1 LDTKELPKEPW
12 ALPWQDVAK
21 NLNVSLDQGLNAR
34 EVRRRLRVY
43 GPNRLQEVRKKSTW
57 RIFIN
62 QLKSLIIF
70 VLAVATIVSFVFG
83 EWVEG
88 TAIVIV
94 IVINTSVGFFMELKA
109 TRSMEALRKLEKII
123 AKVLRDGEI
132 REIPADEV
140 APGDIVVLDGGDI
153 VPADL
158 RLQEASKLQIDEST
172 LTGESTPVSKRTES
186 LGKDIPL
193 AERENMVFKGTF
205 VTRGSAKGI
214 SVATGMNTEFGK
226 ISALAES
233 AEEEI
238 TPLEK
243 RLNKLGSKLVWITL
257 GIVPV
262 VAAAGIITGKGVY
275 IMIETAIALAVATIP
290 EGLPIVA
297 TIALARGMWRMA
309 RRNALINR
317 LSSVETLGATNVIC
331 TDKTG
336 TLTEN
341 KMTVTRIVIDSGEIK
356 VTGEGLKT
364 KGVFTKN
371 GTSFGPS
378 REEML
383 YKLLNIGALCNNA
396 SLQQDETGAVSNSIG
411 DPMEVALL
419 IAGIKAGINR
429 GELVKHMPE
438 VREEAF
444 DPEVKMMATFH
455 KQDNRYYVA
464 VKGATEPLLHA
475 CTHIMAELGERE
487 ISDNDRTRW
496 VEQGNKMAE
505 EGLRVLAFAE
515 KIVNTPD
522 VNPYEKLTFLGL
534 AGLMDPP
541 RDDVAQAIDLCRD
554 AGIKVVMVTGDQPVT
569 ARSVGLAVRLVQDD
583 KAEVMLGKDLKN
595 PDELSKE
602 ELRHVLRV
610 PIYARVSPKQKLD
623 LTAIYQKNGFVVA
636 MTGDGV
642 NDAPALKKADIGIA
656 MGQRGTQVAREASDM
671 ILLDDNFS
679 SIVAAVE
686 QGRVIFNNI
695 RKFVLYLLSCNISEI
710 MIIAF
715 YSILNAP
722 LPLLPLQILYLNL
735 ITDVFPALS
744 LGVSRGDPHIMRQ
757 LPRGSKEPILTRY
770 HLFAIGIYGL
780 IISVSVLG
788 AFELALRWEMIEEKK
803 AVSISFITLAFAQ
816 LWHVFNMRDVGSS
829 FFRNDIT
836 GNPFIWGSLV
846 LCTGLIAASVYVPIL
861 SSVLKVENP
870 EVDGWILAFVMSIIP
885 WVIGQILKACGVKF

>member
-1 LDTKELPKEPW
+1 MDTKELPKEPW
-12 ALPWQDVAK
+12 VLPWQDVAK
-21 NLNVSLDQGLNAR
+21 NLDVSIAQGLNVR
-34 EVRRRLRVY
+34 EVRRRERKY
-43 GPNRLQEVRKKSTW
+43 GPNRLQEVQKKSTW

-62 QLKSLIIF
+62 QLRSLIIL
-70 VLAVATIVSFVFG
+70 VLAIATVVSFVFG

-88 TAIVIV
+88 TAIGIV
-94 IVINTSVGFFMELKA
+94 IVINTVIGFFMELKA

-132 REIPADEV
+132 REISADEV
-140 APGDIVVLDGGDI
+140 VPGDIVMLDGGDI

-172 LTGESTPVSKRTES
+172 LTGESTPVSKRVDS

-214 SVATGMNTEFGK
+214 TVATGMNTEFGQ
-226 ISALAES
+226 ISALVES
-233 AEEEI
+233 AKEEI

-243 RLNKLGSKLVWITL
+243 RLNKLGSMLVWITL
-257 GIVPV
+257 GIVPA
-262 VAAAGIITGKGVY
+262 VAAAGIITGKEVY
-275 IMIETAIALAVATIP
+275 TMIETAIALAVATIP

-364 KGVFTKN
+364 KGEFAKE
-371 GTSFGPS
+371 GTSFDPLGD
-378 REEML
+378 EIL
-383 YKLLNIGALCNNA
+383 HKLLNAGVLCNNA
-396 SLQQDETGAVSNSIG
+396 SLQQDETGTVTNSVG

-419 IAGIKAGINR
+419 IAGNKAGIHHDD
-429 GELVKHMPE
+429 LVREIPE

-444 DPEVKMMATFH
+444 DSEVKMMATFH
-455 KQDNRYYVA
+455 KYNGQYYVA
-464 VKGATEPLLHA
+464 VKGAAESLLHV
-475 CTHIMAELGERE
+475 CSHIMTGSGKRE
-487 ISDNDRTRW
+487 IADDDRTRW

-522 VNPYEKLTFLGL
+522 ANPYEQLTFLGL
-534 AGLMDPP
+534 VGLMDPP
-541 RDDVAQAIDLCRD
+541 RGDVAQAIDLCRE

-569 ARSVGLAVRLVQDD
+569 ARSVGSAVRLIHDD
-583 KAEVMLGKDLKN
+583 KAEVILGKDLKT
-595 PDELSKE
+595 PEELSGE
-602 ELRHVLRV
+602 EIDHILQV
-610 PIYARVSPKQKLD
+610 PIFARVNPKQKLD
-623 LTAIYQKNGFVVA
+623 LTTIYQKNGFVVA

-710 MIIAF
+710 MVIAI
-715 YSILNAP
+715 YSVLNAP

-744 LGVSRGDPHIMRQ
+744 LGVGKGDPRIMKIP
-757 LPRGSKEPILTRY
+757 PRSSKEPILTRY
-770 HLFAIGIYGL
+770 HFFAIGIYGL
-780 IISVSVLG
+780 VISVSVLV

-846 LCTGLIAASVYVPIL
+846 LCTGLIAASVYVPVL

-885 WVIGQILKACGVKF
+885 WVIGQILKASGVKF

>member
-1 LDTKELPKEPW
+1 
-12 ALPWQDVAK
+12 
-21 NLNVSLDQGLNAR
+21 
-34 EVRRRLRVY
+34 
-43 GPNRLQEVRKKSTW
+43 
-57 RIFIN
+57 
-62 QLKSLIIF
+62 
-70 VLAVATIVSFVFG
+70 
-83 EWVEG
+83 
-88 TAIVIV
+88 
-94 IVINTSVGFFMELKA
+94 
-109 TRSMEALRKLEKII
+109 
-123 AKVLRDGEI
+123 
-132 REIPADEV
+132 
-140 APGDIVVLDGGDI
+140 
-153 VPADL
+153 
-158 RLQEASKLQIDEST
+158 
-172 LTGESTPVSKRTES
+172 
-186 LGKDIPL
+186 
-193 AERENMVFKGTF
+193 
-205 VTRGSAKGI
+205 
-214 SVATGMNTEFGK
+214 
-226 ISALAES
+226 
-233 AEEEI
+233 
-238 TPLEK
+238 
-243 RLNKLGSKLVWITL
+243 
-257 GIVPV
+257 
-262 VAAAGIITGKGVY
+262 
-275 IMIETAIALAVATIP
+275 
-290 EGLPIVA
+290 
-297 TIALARGMWRMA
+297 
-309 RRNALINR
+309 
-317 LSSVETLGATNVIC
+317 
-331 TDKTG
+331 
-336 TLTEN
+336 
-341 KMTVTRIVIDSGEIK
+341 
-356 VTGEGLKT
+356 
-364 KGVFTKN
+364 
-371 GTSFGPS
+371 
-378 REEML
+378 
-383 YKLLNIGALCNNA
+383 
-396 SLQQDETGAVSNSIG
+396 
-411 DPMEVALL
+411 
-419 IAGIKAGINR
+419 
-429 GELVKHMPE
+429 
-438 VREEAF
+438 
-444 DPEVKMMATFH
+444 
-455 KQDNRYYVA
+455 
-464 VKGATEPLLHA
+464 
-475 CTHIMAELGERE
+475 
-487 ISDNDRTRW
+487 
-496 VEQGNKMAE
+496 
-505 EGLRVLAFAE
+505 
-515 KIVNTPD
+515 

>member
-1 LDTKELPKEPW
+1 MQALPKEPW
-12 ALPWQDVAK
+12 VLSWQDVAG
-21 NLNVSLDQGLNAR
+21 NLDVSIDRGLSIR
-34 EVRRRLRVY
+34 EVRRRQRRY
-43 GPNRLQEVRKKSTW
+43 GPNRLQDVRKKSTW

-62 QLKSLIIF
+62 QVRSLIIL
-70 VLAVATIVSFVFG
+70 VLAVATAVSFAFG

-88 TAIVIV
+88 TAIGIV
-94 IVINTSVGFFMELKA
+94 IVINTVIGFFMELKA
-109 TRSMEALRKLEKII
+109 TRSMEALRKLEKI
-123 AKVLRDGEI
+123 AARVVRDGEI
-132 REIPADEV
+132 VEIPADEV
-140 APGDIVVLDGGDI
+140 VPGDVVVLDGGDI

-158 RLQEASKLQIDEST
+158 RLYEASKLQIDEST
-172 LTGESTPVSKRTES
+172 LTGESTPVSKHTES
-186 LGKDIPL
+186 LERDTQL

-214 SVATGMNTEFGK
+214 TVATGMNTEFGR
-226 ISALAES
+226 ISTMVES

-257 GIVPV
+257 GIAPA
-262 VAAAGIITGKGVY
+262 VAAAGIITGKEVY
-275 IMIETAIALAVATIP
+275 TMIETAIALAVATIP

-341 KMTVTRIVIDSGEIK
+341 KMTVTRIVTDSGEIK

-364 KGVFTKN
+364 EGEFIKKEA
-371 GTSFGPS
+371 PLDPL
-378 REEML
+378 REETL
-383 YKLLNIGALCNNA
+383 HRLLNIGVLCNNA
-396 SLQQDETGAVSNSIG
+396 SLQQDETGTVSSGVG

-419 IAGIKAGINR
+419 IAGIKAGIDR
-429 GELVKHMPE
+429 DELINEMPE
-438 VREEAF
+438 RREEAF

-455 KQDNRYYVA
+455 EYGDQYYVA
-464 VKGATEPLLHA
+464 VKGAAESLLRV
-475 CTHIMAELGERE
+475 CSHIMTESGRMEM
-487 ISDNDRTRW
+487 SDDDRTRW
-496 VEQGNKMAE
+496 VEQGNKMAA

-515 KIVNTPD
+515 KTVSTPEA
-522 VNPYEKLTFLGL
+522 NPYEQLTFLGL

-541 RDDVAQAIDLCRD
+541 RSDVAGAIDLCRE

-569 ARSVGLAVRLVQDD
+569 ARSVGSAVRLVQDD
-583 KAEVMLGKDLKN
+583 KAEVIVGRNLKA
-595 PDELSKE
+595 PEELSADELDHI
-602 ELRHVLRV
+602 LQV
-610 PIYARVSPKQKLD
+610 PIFARVSPKQKLD
-623 LTAIYQKNGFVVA
+623 LTTIYQKSGFVVA

-656 MGQRGTQVAREASDM
+656 MGKRGTQVAREASDM

-710 MIIAF
+710 MVIAI
-715 YSILNAP
+715 YSMLNAP

-744 LGVSRGDPHIMRQ
+744 LGVGKGDPHIMRIP
-757 LPRGSKEPILTRY
+757 PRSGKEPILTRY
-770 HLFAIGIYGL
+770 HFVAIGIYGL
-780 IISVSVLG
+780 IISVSVLV

-803 AVSISFITLAFAQ
+803 AVSVSFITLAFAQ

-836 GNPFIWGSLV
+836 GNPFIWGSLA
-846 LCTGLIAASVYVPIL
+846 LCTGLIAAAVYVPVL
-861 SSVLKVENP
+861 STVLKVENP
-870 EVDGWILAFVMSIIP
+870 EIDGWILALVMSIIP
-885 WVIGQILKACGVKF
+885 WVIGQILKASGVKF